1 MIFLKQFDKN
11 IVFMDNSK
19 DLKPNEYFNKM
30 FKAKI
35 FIGIVMRVRNLENTM
50 VSEISQTE

>member
-11 IVFMDNSK
+11 VGCMDNSK
-19 DLKPNEYFNKM
+19 DLKPNKYFNKM
-30 FKAKI
+30 LKAKI
-35 FIGIVMRVRNLENTM
+35 GIVARDKNLQDIV